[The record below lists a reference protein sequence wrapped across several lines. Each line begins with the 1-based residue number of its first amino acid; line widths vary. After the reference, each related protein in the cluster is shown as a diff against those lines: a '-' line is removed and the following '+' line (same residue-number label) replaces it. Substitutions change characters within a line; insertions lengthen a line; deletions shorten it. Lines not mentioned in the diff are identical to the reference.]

1 MVAMQHETLG
11 RERILVAARALFAE
25 QGFHQ
30 TSMAELAALAKVSV
44 GQIYRLFKGKEDIIA
59 AIVDDDKRVRL
70 DGMMAL
76 CARLKA
82 GEISIEETFE
92 QLVLSAMSQKSE
104 ALSFDILAEAF
115 RNPVVGAT
123 ITSLCVRYKMLLR
136 EFACMANPALS
147 SEALDGA
154 EEMLL
159 ACLFGLGHRSLSR
172 PALNAS
178 STASHTARII
188 LAGLQGANGKGAAH

>member
-1 MVAMQHETLG
+1 MVAVQHEMVG

-30 TSMAELAALAKVSV
+30 TSMAELASLAKISV
-44 GQIYRLFKGKEDIIA
+44 GQIYRLFKGKEDIIS

-70 DGMMAL
+70 DGMTAL
-76 CARLKA
+76 FAQLKA
-82 GEISIEETFE
+82 GQISIEECFE
-92 QLVLSAMSQKSE
+92 QLVLSAMSQRSE

-115 RNPVVGAT
+115 RNPTVGAT
-123 ITSLCVRYKMLLR
+123 ITSLCVRYKILLR

-172 PALNAS
+172 PALSADR
-178 STASHTARII
+178 TAAHTARII
-188 LAGLQGANGKGAAH
+188 LAGLQSGNHNVTPH